1 MKAIQITKHE
11 SPGDG
16 VQPVVEAGDDR
27 TAGGARYAYV
37 VRGGGQITHLV
48 FPNPKPGDALMVAG
62 LTNEALLAVVLDRLE
77 CFQQGPHP
85 CGENQKAG
93 QYIEAALRCLQ
104 DRTRRVA
111 KQRTPEAPGAPG
123 APEAPGAAAAG
134 EPVPQVTRV
143 DGWEDE

>member
-27 TAGGARYAYV
+27 TAGGARYRYCI
-37 VRGGGQITHLV
+37 RGGGQVTHLV
-48 FPNPKPGDALMVAG
+48 FPNPKPGDPAQVAG
-62 LTNEALLAVVLDRLE
+62 VTNEALLAVVLDRLE
-77 CFQQGPHP
+77 CFQHGPHP

-111 KQRTPEAPGAPG
+111 KQRPPVSPEAP
-123 APEAPGAAAAG
+123 EAAAAAG
-134 EPVPQVTRV
+134 EPVKQGTRV